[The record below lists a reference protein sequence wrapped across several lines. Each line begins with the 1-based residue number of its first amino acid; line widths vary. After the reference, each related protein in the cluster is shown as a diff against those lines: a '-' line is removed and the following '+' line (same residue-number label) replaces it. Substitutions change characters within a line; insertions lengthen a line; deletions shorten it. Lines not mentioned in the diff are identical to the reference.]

1 MVKNLKRFSPTTPQL
16 RKTATIIGK
25 KNVSLLEHLKKNLR
39 KFFFPVWFN
48 MWTLASWLRSQGRKK
63 KSENCIFLL
72 DCDLNW
78 KKKKLNE
85 TIKAMTGTNY
95 HCCLTSDK
103 QTNTANIKCVLHG
116 LDWAPFILSPAGTW
130 FVAANTHA
138 VHQISNRCL
147 VTSKPV
153 KTNLMVQSRNLPKG
167 GKDQKMIRW
176 ETNHKVLSFR
186 NR

>member
-39 KFFFPVWFN
+39 QIFFPVWFN
-48 MWTLASWLRSQGRKK
+48 MWTLASWLLSQGREKK
-63 KSENCIFLL
+63 E
-72 DCDLNW
+72 W
-78 KKKKLNE
+78 KLHFPIRLRFKLEKTLNE

-176 ETNHKVLSFR
+176 KTNHKVLSFR

>member
-39 KFFFPVWFN
+39 QIFFSVWFN
-48 MWTLASWLRSQGRKK
+48 MWTLVSWLRSLGRKK
-63 KSENCIFLL
+63 KSGKLHFPIRLRFELE
-72 DCDLNW
+72 

-116 LDWAPFILSPAGTW
+116 LD
-130 FVAANTHA
+130 
-138 VHQISNRCL
+138 
-147 VTSKPV
+147 
-153 KTNLMVQSRNLPKG
+153 
-167 GKDQKMIRW
+167 
-176 ETNHKVLSFR
+176 
-186 NR
+186 